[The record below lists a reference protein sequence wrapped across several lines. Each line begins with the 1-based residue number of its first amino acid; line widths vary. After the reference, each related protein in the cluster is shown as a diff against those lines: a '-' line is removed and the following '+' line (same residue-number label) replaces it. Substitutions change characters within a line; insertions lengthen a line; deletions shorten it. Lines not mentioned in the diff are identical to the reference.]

1 MDIFDSIEEEI
12 GPISDAERAL
22 AERELDLAAAFSAGI
37 AGWLPAGG
45 TAEENH
51 QAITKL
57 LYEDPELAAVFL
69 ELIEVSRSNRASPMA
84 SIKRLEDQID

>member
-1 MDIFDSIEEEI
+1 VT
-12 GPISDAERAL
+12 PNVR
-22 AERELDLAAAFSAGI
+22 R
-37 AGWLPAGG
+37 PAGG
-45 TAEENH
+45 TADENH
-51 QAITKL
+51 QAITEL